1 MKKSSIL
8 IILLAL
14 VAFGQMAWAQTPV
27 SNETDLRAALNDNN
41 VTYINVI
48 GNITTNSSDEL
59 VVGSPKVID
68 LVGYTITCTGSHFR
82 VASGGSLVIKTE
94 YDGQIIGRASVDG
107 RAIYIESGGSCTI
120 QSGTVKA
127 AVGSVTN
134 GGVIYNAGTLEIEG
148 GTVSNGQATNGGLI
162 YNTGTLSI
170 YGGIITDGNASNG
183 GGIYNNGSLVMSGS
197 PKIYNSTANG
207 SSNNV
212 YLTSGKTITIDG
224 SFTSN
229 ANIGVTLAD
238 GIGAFTSGY
247 SANNSS
253 TAPSSVFHSDKGS
266 VVILREGEAHLIYWL
281 GSGTV
286 SDPYQIAS
294 TGQWNT
300 LAANVNNG
308 ITYSGT
314 YFKLM
319 GNIEVTTMVG
329 NHPDGDTYNTFN
341 GTFDGDGHTL
351 TVNLNEYSEFAAP
364 FAYTYGA
371 TIKNLITTGTITTSK
386 QHAGGVV
393 GRNGSGKLTLKNVK
407 SNVTINSSYSG
418 SAEHGGLVGYA
429 ITADI
434 IGCAFTGSLIGT
446 NSSHCGGL
454 LGYKTHESDQNRKAV
469 FIDCL
474 FSPTSVT
481 VGTDG
486 SYTIANNHTDGVV
499 EITNCYY
506 TQSLGTV
513 QGKRAR
519 SISAGENVTV
529 ENVSASATV
538 YNVSGITSYGIGFKY
553 NDVLYAGNGDQ
564 VVLHLSYSGTIPEFN
579 MVSYFVNGVTL
590 NGNVLNMPNADVV
603 ITATVALAIEYE
615 LLFTEQ
621 KRSFYK
627 FNYPSTNAAGEP
639 ITLSSLLA
647 FWKPDAQM
655 TDDVNNS
662 VIINSHYTIT
672 ADAQCPTRITNTIS
686 YDFPDYLLLQ
696 ALISGRHEYP
706 YEDLISKSV
715 VIMPDYE
722 GYGISSGST
731 HPYLAEELTAK
742 QVVDGARFGLLVYQ
756 ELVNGGLAPQ
766 LADDWRS
773 FSMGYSQGGAVALA
787 VQRHIEQ
794 HNLSDELHF
803 RGTLCGDGPYDLI
816 ATLRYYMEDNGT
828 SYDVTTDHRAGQAT
842 LPVVLPMILKG
853 MIDSDPAMANYQ
865 ITDYLTQNFLA
876 TGILNWLNSKT
887 VTNKQI
893 VTAWIEQLTN
903 GTTTVNGIAYP
914 APANMNEMFTQHT
927 VPAYLGTEKAV
938 WVDLSKVFTEGF
950 YNYLSNPSNFNNV
963 PATPDNA
970 YQAMHRA
977 LANNNVCT
985 GWEPSHRIMFM
996 HSKKDMVVPYGN
1008 YLAFRDA
1015 HPEGENVIYRVDTT
1029 FSSSDHLVAGTWFLL
1044 NMYKRGAYF
1053 HWIDTGSF
1061 EWDGTGTE
1069 DDPWLISTVDEWLLL
1084 ANRVINGD
1092 NYSGKF
1098 FKMTNDL
1105 SVTSMVGDK
1114 TGSSSYATFNGTFD
1128 GGGNTLTFNLNEYS
1142 EFAAPFA
1149 YTYGATIK
1157 NLITTGTIT
1166 TSKQHAGGVVG
1177 RNGTGKLTLENVKS
1191 DVTINS
1197 TFNGSGEHGGL
1208 VGYTINADLIGCAF
1222 TGSILG
1228 ENSTGCSGLI
1238 GWKTGTT
1245 GSSANLTDCLF
1256 APANITVGNTNAYT
1270 FVGIPSDGVATFT
1283 NCYYTQPLGTEQGMQ
1298 ARSITGGENVTM
1310 AFAGDATIYN
1320 VSGITRYGTGI
1331 LYDNMLFAGQ
1341 GNNVN
1346 LSFTVPD
1353 GYIIGTVTYT
1363 PEGGTAAEMAFDNGV
1378 YSFTMPNA
1386 NVTITVNYSVEWSG
1400 DGQSWTTAYLI
1411 YTVEQLDLLSARVN
1425 SVNSSNYNT
1434 KYYKLM
1440 ADIAY
1445 DANVEDNF
1453 TAIGATIYDQGE
1465 YVFNGHFDGQ
1475 GYTISGINSIDMV
1488 DFYNGLFGHLDSG
1501 AEVKNVILANS
1512 TIGNGQRCGGIVGQ
1526 NDGGTIT
1533 NCHVTSTVTI
1543 KGDHIAGYTHGGIVG
1558 YNMDGGSISQC
1569 TFAGTLTKP
1578 ISDPTGPAAYYYGG
1592 IAGYNY
1598 EDASMSD
1605 NLVIGATIPSRS
1617 YAIPGAIAG
1626 CNTGVLARNYYTAC
1640 NVAGVN
1646 NATGVGCNTLSGYN
1660 FTQCDITDNDGA
1672 IPGTVRTVAAPEVWS
1687 SDDPD
1692 VSIDGWT
1699 FIASPVME
1707 DLIPNNVTGLLG
1719 TSIEE
1724 NSYDYDLYRFNPLA
1738 DMEWEN
1744 YHEHT
1749 ADFVLANGQGYLYA
1763 KKDGVTLTFN
1773 GSFNLSDTTE
1783 VTLQQG
1789 FNLVGNTFP
1798 RAAYINR
1805 PYYTLNQDG
1814 TAVLTT
1820 SESTVTAISPC
1831 YGVVVEATSNSETAT
1846 FTTTAPVA
1854 SGLTK
1859 NGNLQI
1865 ALSQPMSNM
1874 RGTST
1879 GSATTLDNAIVS
1891 FNGGTQLGKFYFG
1904 KQNAN
1909 IYIPQNGKEYA
1920 IVCVGRDGACTVSS
1934 MPINFKATKD
1944 GTYTLT
1950 VNPEGVELSYL
1961 HLIDNLTGA
1970 DVDLLHPETLIPQR
1984 QNLIA
1989 GEAPQSLKP
1998 SYTFTAKTTD
2008 YESRFKLVFYADEAA
2023 CEPDVPFAYIS
2034 NGEIRLLVETT
2045 PETSLQI
2052 VDMLGRI
2059 VVSRRGDVSG
2069 NVSTSG
2075 MTAGVYVL
2083 RLIDG
2088 DNVRTQKIVIE

>member
-1 MKKSSIL
+1 MEDNINIESDQ
-8 IILLAL
+8 L
-14 VAFGQMAWAQTPV
+14 VFNKNFSLDLNGRTLTANYNIRVV
-27 SNETDLRAALNDNN
+27 SPWTLQIKDNS
-41 VTYINVI
+41 T
-48 GNITTNSSDEL
+48 
-59 VVGSPKVID
+59 
-68 LVGYTITCTGSHFR
+68 TGSGIIKGR
-82 VASGGSLVIKTE
+82 YQGG
-94 YDGQIIGRASVDG
+94 DGCAL
-107 RAIYIESGGSCTI
+107 YIESGSTLEI
-120 QSGTVKA
+120 ISGTIK
-127 AVGSVTN
+127 GDRSTTHN
-134 GGVIYNAGTLEIEG
+134 GGVIYNAGTLEMYG
-148 GTVSNGQATNGGLI
+148 GTI
-162 YNTGTLSI
+162 TG
-170 YGGIITDGNASNG
+170 GNASNG

-197 PKIYNSTANG
+197 PKIYNNTANG

-212 YLTSGKTITIDG
+212 YLTSGKTITVDG

-253 TAPSSVFHSDKGS
+253 TDPSTVFHSDKGS

-294 TGQWNT
+294 TGHWNT

-308 ITYSGT
+308 TTYSGT

-319 GNIEVTTMVG
+319 DNIEVTTMVG

-341 GTFDGDGHTL
+341 GTFDGDGYTL
-351 TVNLNEYSEFAAP
+351 TFNHTTNAEFCGP
-364 FAYTYGA
+364 FCYTYGA
-371 TIKNLITTGTITTSK
+371 TIKNLITTGTINTSNK
-386 QHAGGVV
+386 HAGGVV

-446 NSSHCGGL
+446 NSTHCGGL
-454 LGYKTHESDQNRKAV
+454 LVYKTYESDQNRKAV

-538 YNVSGITSYGIGFKY
+538 YDESGITSYGIGFKY

-603 ITATVALAIEYE
+603 ITATVALSIEYE

-742 QVVDGARFGLLVYQ
+742 QVVDGTRFGLLVYQ

-766 LADDWRS
+766 LAEYWRS

-853 MIDSDPAMANYQ
+853 MIDSEPAMTNYQ
-865 ITDYLTQNFLA
+865 ITDYLTEDFLA

-893 VTAWIEQLTN
+893 VTAWIEQLNN

-1015 HPEGENVIYRVDTT
+1015 HPEGENVIYRVDNT
-1029 FSSSDHLVAGTWFLL
+1029 FSSSDHLVAGTSFLL
-1044 NMYKRGAYF
+1044 TMYQRGAYF

-1098 FKMTNDL
+1098 FKMTNDI
-1105 SVTSMVGDK
+1105 SITSMVGDK

-1191 DVTINS
+1191 DVIINS
-1197 TFNGSGEHGGL
+1197 TYSGSAEHGGL
-1208 VGYTINADLIGCAF
+1208 VGYTINADLIGCVF

-1228 ENSTGCSGLI
+1228 ESSTGCGGLI

-1283 NCYYTQPLGTEQGMQ
+1283 NCYYTQPLGTEQGMR
-1298 ARSITGGENVTM
+1298 ARSITGSEDVTM
-1310 AFAGDATIYN
+1310 AFAGDATEYN
-1320 VSGITRYGTGI
+1320 VSGVTRYGTGI

-1346 LSFTVPD
+1346 LSFTVSD

-1363 PEGGTAAEMAFDNGV
+1363 PEGGTATEMAFDDGV

-1400 DGQSWTTAYLI
+1400 DGQSWETAYLI
-1411 YTVEQLDLLSARVN
+1411 YTIEQLDLLSARVN
-1425 SVNSSNYNT
+1425 SENSGNYNT

-1453 TAIGATIYDQGE
+1453 TAIGATIFDQGE

-1475 GYTISGINSIDMV
+1475 GYTISGINSTV
-1488 DFYNGLFGHLDSG
+1488 VNYNGLFGHLGSG
-1501 AEVKNVILANS
+1501 AEVKSIVLTNS
-1512 TIGNGQRCGGIVGQ
+1512 NIVDGERAGGIVGW
-1526 NDGGTIT
+1526 NEGTVT
-1533 NCHVTSTVTI
+1533 NCHVTSTDTI
-1543 KGDHIAGYTHGGIVG
+1543 KGTAQFSWFLGGIAGY
-1558 YNMDGGSISQC
+1558 NMGSLSQC
-1569 TFAGTLTKP
+1569 TFAGTITKTFT
-1578 ISDPTGPAAYYYGG
+1578 DPGEGTFAAYSYGG
-1592 IAGYNY
+1592 IAGVSDNN
-1598 EDASMSD
+1598 AIMSN
-1605 NLVIGATIPSRS
+1605 NLVIEATIPRTKNL
-1617 YAIPGAIAG
+1617 YGAVAG
-1626 CNTGVLARNYYTAC
+1626 SNGGNLERNYYVNCT
-1640 NVAGVN
+1640 VADIPN
-1646 NATGVGCNTLSGYN
+1646 PTNVGCYIKTGNTFGPLG
-1660 FTQCDITDNDGA
+1660 DITENDGA
-1672 IPGTVRTVAAPEVWS
+1672 IPGNVRTVAAPTVWS
-1687 SDDPD
+1687 SDNPN
-1692 VSIDGWT
+1692 VSIDGWA

-1749 ADFVLANGQGYLYA
+1749 SDFMIANGQGYLYA
-1763 KKDGVTLTFN
+1763 KQEGVTLTFN

-1789 FNLVGNTFP
+1789 FNLAGNPFP
-1798 RAAYINR
+1798 RAAYIDR

-1820 SESTVTAISPC
+1820 SESIATAISPC

-1891 FNGGTQLGKFYFG
+1891 FNEGTQLGKFYFG
-1904 KQNAN
+1904 KQNAS

-1920 IVCVGRDGACTVSS
+1920 IACVGRDGACTVSS

-2008 YESRFKLVFYADEAA
+2008 YESRFKLVFFADEAA

-2034 NGEIRLLVETT
+2034 NGEIRLLVETP